1 MVHGYTI
8 KIAVLAWTYYS
19 LLIGMLPQTRCGASL
34 VEGSALHLRSEYPYP
49 NGFLRVLP
57 LSTHLLLCEPRGLA
71 IGLGERLRNT
81 RLIRLL
87 FVVPPFLGLPFLPCG
102 FGASV
107 VPPVRGR
114 AHPIR

>member
-8 KIAVLAWTYYS
+8 KIAALAWTYYS
-19 LLIGMLPQTRCGASL
+19 LLMGMLPQPKCGASS
-34 VEGSALHLRSEYPYP
+34 VEDGALRLRSEYPYP

-71 IGLGERLRNT
+71 IGLGERLGNT
-81 RLIRLL
+81 PLVRLL
-87 FVVPPFLGLPFLPCG
+87 SVIPPFLGLPFLPYG

-107 VPPVRGR
+107 VPHVHGR
-114 AHPIR
+114 VHPGR

>member
-8 KIAVLAWTYYS
+8 KIAALAWTYYS
-19 LLIGMLPQTRCGASL
+19 LLIGKFPQIRCGASL

-57 LSTHLLLCEPRGLA
+57 LSTHLLLCEPRVLA
-71 IGLGERLRNT
+71 IGLGERLGNT
-81 RLIRLL
+81 RLVRLL
-87 FVVPPFLGLPFLPCG
+87 SVVPPFFELSFLPCG

-107 VPPVRGR
+107 VPPVRGKV
-114 AHPIR
+114 HPVR